1 MTRPALR
8 TSRSLTLSAPL
19 ALVLLA
25 GCRSESPFHRESERA
40 IRDAV
45 IDSARRELGESQQT
59 SRSVVVTREPPKA
72 RLAIMPELLPEL
84 EKMAGMA
91 SYSDTPAKL
100 GLNLYGEPVE
110 AITVN
115 LEQLIR
121 SAVERNIAVEFARIS
136 PAVTQAQVAA
146 AEAAFDWTL
155 FQNLNWTNQDSP
167 RVGTAFT
174 GSAPSPRVDV
184 QQSVTSTTGLRR
196 TMVSGG
202 RLTVQQELAYTDN
215 QTPGQANTPD
225 PAQQAAFTLQIDQPL
240 LRNFGSDVTQAEI
253 RVLRNAER
261 GAVQVLKRDLIR
273 VVSETERAYW
283 DLVLAYQELKILT
296 RLLERGEQVRDQ
308 LQERAR
314 IDANRAQIADA
325 VSRVERRKVDVMR
338 AQTNIRIIS
347 DRIKALVNDPAMPIG
362 SEVILAPVDEA
373 IDQQIKFSL
382 VESLR
387 IAVQNRPEVQ
397 QAILAIDDASIR
409 QVVADNQRLPDL
421 TLRLQARWASLDDNM
436 GQALG
441 SEFNGNFVD
450 YLIGAA
456 FEMPVGNR
464 RAEAEYRRRRLE
476 RMQSVLAYRNTM
488 QQVVAEVKTSLY
500 RTIEAYRQ
508 ISQTEDARL
517 AAAESLRILQ
527 VEKEIDQG
535 ITVERLEVELNSQER
550 LAIAERE
557 EAQARV
563 GYNAQLAD
571 LFAAMGTTL
580 QRNRINFVAPTN
592 ADVPWDLPKR

>member
-1 MTRPALR
+1 MTRPDLR
-8 TSRSLTLSAPL
+8 KFCLFACSAPL
-19 ALVLLA
+19 ALALLA
-25 GCRSESPFHRESERA
+25 GCRGESPFQRESERA

-59 SRSVVVTREPPKA
+59 SRSIVVTREAPKA

-84 EKMAGMA
+84 EQMAGIA
-91 SYSDTPAKL
+91 SYRDTPPML
-100 GLNLYGEPVE
+100 GVNLYGEPVE
-110 AITVN
+110 AIMVN

-121 SAVERNIAVEFARIS
+121 SAVERNIAVEFARLS
-136 PAVTQAQVAA
+136 PAVTQAQISA

-167 RVGTAFT
+167 RVGTAFV

-184 QQSVTSTTGLRR
+184 QQSLVSTTGLRR

-202 RLTVQQELAYTDN
+202 RMTVQQELSYVDN
-215 QTPGQANTPD
+215 NTPGQANSPN
-225 PAQQAAFTLQIDQPL
+225 PAQQAAFTLQVDQPL

-273 VVSETERAYW
+273 VVTETERGYW
-283 DLVLAYQELKILT
+283 DLVLAYHELKILT

-308 LQERAR
+308 LRERVR
-314 IDANRAQIADA
+314 LDANRAQIADA

-347 DRIKALVNDPAMPIG
+347 DRIKALVNDPALPIG
-362 SEVILAPVDEA
+362 SEIILAPADEA
-373 IDQQIKFSL
+373 VDQQIKFSL

-387 IAVQNRPEVQ
+387 IAIQNRPEVQ

-409 QVVADNQRLPDL
+409 QVVSDNQRLPDL
-421 TLRLQARWASLDDNM
+421 TLRLQARWASLDDNL
-436 GQALG
+436 GQAIG

-450 YLIGAA
+450 YLVGAA
-456 FEMPVGNR
+456 FEIPVGNR

-476 RMQSVLAYRNTM
+476 RMQSVLAYRNTL
-488 QQVVAEVKTSLY
+488 QQIVAEVKTALY
-500 RTIEAYRQ
+500 RTLEAYRQ

-563 GYNAQLAD
+563 GYNAQLSD

-580 QRNRINFVAPTN
+580 QRNRINFVAPTS
-592 ADVPWDLPKR
+592 ADVPWDLPNR